1 MNTFGKQTLKYR
13 RLMKYSLRQW
23 RALIVILLLTIA
35 SSAVTLL
42 QPWPLKL
49 LVDYALG
56 KSTDSQSLG
65 SFLNALPVAGTTV
78 LILFAGI
85 ASIALFMMTS
95 LLEAGFMWGW
105 SSCGQRAVHELAAD
119 LFNQLQRLSL
129 LFHSKRTVGDSMSR
143 LTGDAYCV
151 YTSMQVLL
159 IGPGQHLLTLT
170 TVGMVAWHLDPWLT
184 ALTFAIA
191 PLQAGGAFFYG
202 NRLKWKTEQNR
213 KAHSDLVS
221 FVHQTLTAIPMVQ
234 AFGAEVRNGQ
244 RFRNLADDSV
254 KRSQVGTLLA
264 SSYGFMNGLITTL
277 GSAIV
282 LYAGAQRVAA
292 GVLSVGSLLVF
303 LAYMRAL
310 QGSLQG
316 LLTTYSGLKILDVTT
331 DRVVEILEADDPV
344 QNAASAKPLPALTTG
359 QRGHVRIENV
369 TFGYELGRPVL
380 SEVNLEALPGE
391 TVALVGPTGAG
402 KSTLVSLIPRFYDPW
417 HGRIVVDG
425 MDAREIQIS
434 SLRASV
440 ALVLQDPFLLP
451 ITVAENIAYG
461 RPDASRNDIIAAAVV
476 ANADE
481 FIRRLPDGY
490 DTVMAER
497 AATLSGGEKQSIAIA
512 RAILKDAPILILDE
526 PTSSLDVKTEA
537 SLLEALQRLMVG
549 RTTFIIAHRLSTIR
563 HADKIAVIE
572 NGKLIEAGTHEELL
586 AVNGHYRHVH
596 TLQFGE
602 PIREVAG

>member
-13 RLMKYSLRQW
+13 RLITYTLRQW
-23 RALIVILLLTIA
+23 RSLVVILLLTVA

-42 QPWPLKL
+42 QPWPLKV

-56 KSTDSQSLG
+56 KSIVSQSLG
-65 SFLNALPVAGTTV
+65 SFLNALPVAGNTA
-78 LILFAGI
+78 LILLAAI
-85 ASIALFMMTS
+85 ASITLFITTA
-95 LLEAGFMWGW
+95 LLEAGFTWGW
-105 SSCGQRAVHELAAD
+105 ASCGQRAVHELAAD
-119 LFNQLQRLSL
+119 LFHQLQRLSL
-129 LFHSKRTVGDSMSR
+129 MFHSKRTVGDSMSR

-202 NRLKWKTEQNR
+202 NRLKWRTKQNR
-213 KAHSDLVS
+213 QAHSDFVS

-234 AFGAEVRNGQ
+234 AFGAEGRNGR
-244 RFRNLADDSV
+244 RFRHLADDAV
-254 KRSQVGTLLA
+254 KRSQLGTLLT
-264 SSYGFMNGLITTL
+264 SSYGFMNGLIITVGT
-277 GSAIV
+277 AIV
-282 LYAGAQRVAA
+282 LFAGAQRAAA

-310 QGSLQG
+310 QGASQG
-316 LLTTYSGLKILDVTT
+316 LLTTYASLKILDVST

-344 QNAASAKPLPALTTG
+344 QNAAGAKPLPVLPSG
-359 QRGHVRIENV
+359 QGGHIRIENV
-369 TFGYELGRPVL
+369 TFGYESGRPVL
-380 SEVNLEALPGE
+380 SEVNLEALPGQ

-417 HGRIVVDG
+417 QGRIVVDG
-425 MDAREIQIS
+425 IDAREIQIS
-434 SLRASV
+434 SLRARVS
-440 ALVLQDPFLLP
+440 LVLQDPFLLP

-461 RPDASRNDIIAAAVV
+461 RPDASRSDIIAAAVV

-497 AATLSGGEKQSIAIA
+497 AATLSGGEKQRIAIA

-526 PTSSLDVKTEA
+526 PTSSLDTKTES
-537 SLLEALQRLMVG
+537 SLLEALERLMVG

-572 NGKLIEAGTHEELL
+572 NGRLIEAGTHEELL

-596 TLQFGE
+596 ALQFGE
-602 PIREVAG
+602 PTREVAG